1 MHTIFFQEAGELVSG
16 KGSPEEVA
24 ANFTCAVFET
34 AQDVLRGA
42 RHMVFNRSHNLDHSL

>member
-1 MHTIFFQEAGELVSG
+1 MHTFLFEEAGELVSG

-42 RHMVFNRSHNLDHSL
+42 RHTVFNRSHNLGHSL